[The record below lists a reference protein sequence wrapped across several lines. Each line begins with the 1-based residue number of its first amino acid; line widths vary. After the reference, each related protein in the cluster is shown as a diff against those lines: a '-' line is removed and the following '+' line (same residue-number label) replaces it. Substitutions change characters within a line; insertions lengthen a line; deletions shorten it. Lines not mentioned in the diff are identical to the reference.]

1 MESPLVYE
9 NGSYTIDFAD
19 FERRIVEEDVKGLT
33 FFVKPRG
40 RDTIASVLLNC
51 IVSSMIY
58 MLRQYHRKVPAVLR
72 NYIHFDREPPCKLES
87 L

>member
-1 MESPLVYE
+1 MVYE

-40 RDTIASVLLNC
+40 RDTSFRCPMKKPPLSLVRAVNSVGWQSIIEFLFSIPLYTDAREGLLHQFC
-51 IVSSMIY
+51 
-58 MLRQYHRKVPAVLR
+58 
-72 NYIHFDREPPCKLES
+72 
-87 L
+87 